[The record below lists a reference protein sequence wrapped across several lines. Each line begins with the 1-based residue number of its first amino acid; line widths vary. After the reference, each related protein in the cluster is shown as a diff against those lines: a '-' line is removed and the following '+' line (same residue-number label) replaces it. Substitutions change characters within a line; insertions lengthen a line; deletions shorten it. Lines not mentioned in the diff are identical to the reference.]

1 MKSEKI
7 LGYLQDV
14 IHRHKP
20 TSKIT
25 EKKVEVSGRRQK
37 FKKIAII
44 TAVVILVPLIIL
56 GIIGGLTYFPAK
68 QIYASVQVAE
78 VSAREMYDAVK
89 QQDLVRAKEKLFET
103 RSHLQTIDD
112 NYRKLSWYRF
122 TPVRSYYLDGNHA
135 ITAAHSGLNAGEKLL
150 LAIEPYADV
159 LGFTGEGT
167 FAGGTAEER
176 IVKIIET
183 MDKVTPVLDEVAGDL
198 QTIEHEL
205 AQIDHERYPFEVR
218 GKSVSELITQ
228 AQEMSRTG
236 VTAVTDIK
244 PVLEV
249 IPEVAGIN
257 DERKYLV
264 LFQNDAELRPTGGFM
279 TAYGIL
285 RVDKGRVHHEKSD
298 DIYSLD
304 QKFNSRLK
312 PPRLISEYLPLVY
325 YWYLRDMNL
334 SPDFPTSMATFMEH
348 YQTVRDEPQNIDG
361 IVTVDTQVLSDLIT
375 ILGPVDVPGFGT
387 FTADIDPR
395 CDCPQVIYELEDFA
409 TRPVAYIRTD
419 RKSFLGP
426 MMQTLLVKAYGAPK
440 EVWPQLFRTVIN
452 NVNQKHVLF
461 YMFDD
466 HIQQAGNQVGITGQ
480 MKSFEGDYLHI
491 NDTNFGGAKSNL
503 FITQEVEQVITPTE
517 NGMSKEVTITY
528 KNPAPPSNCNLEAG
542 QLCLNGTYRGVVRI
556 YVPKGS
562 TMQQNLGFS
571 EGTFTT
577 YEEFDKTVF
586 EGFIEFQPQ
595 SQAKIILNYTVPYT
609 PTDEYRLLIQKQPG
623 TKLPKHTVIYNNTD
637 KQELDLATD
646 KEVVFEL

>member
-7 LGYLQDV
+7 FGYLQEV
-14 IHRHKP
+14 IQKHTPKGKGGGSKP
-20 TSKIT
+20 ATGKRRNVRKIVT
-25 EKKVEVSGRRQK
+25 IV
-37 FKKIAII
+37 
-44 TAVVILVPLIIL
+44 AVVILVPLLLLAIMA
-56 GIIGGLTYFPAK
+56 GLTYFPAK

-78 VSAREMYDAVK
+78 VSAREMYDALK
-89 QQDLVRAKEKLFET
+89 HQDLVKAKEKLFET
-103 RSHLQTIDD
+103 RQHLDTIDQ

-122 TPVRSYYLDGNHA
+122 TPVRAYYLDGSHA
-135 ITAAHSGLNAGEKLL
+135 LVAAHSGLDAGEKLL
-150 LAIEPYADV
+150 VAIEPYADV

-167 FAGGTAEER
+167 FTGGTAEER

-183 MDKVTPVLDEVAGDL
+183 MDKVTPVLDEIAGDL

-205 AQIDHERYPFEVR
+205 AQIDQERYPFEVR
-218 GKSVSELITQ
+218 GKSVSELIGQ
-228 AQEMSRTG
+228 AQELSRTG
-236 VTAVTDIK
+236 VAAVTDIK

-257 DERKYLV
+257 EEKTYLV

-285 RVDKGRVHHEKSD
+285 KVDKGRVHHEKSD

-312 PPRLISEYLPLVY
+312 PPRLISDYLPLVY
-325 YWYLRDMNL
+325 YWHMRDMNL

-348 YQTVRDEPQNIDG
+348 YESISSEPQNIDG
-361 IVTVDTQVLSDLIT
+361 IVAVDTQVLTDLVK
-375 ILGPVDVPGFGT
+375 ILGPIDVPGFGT
-387 FTADIDPR
+387 FTADTDPR

-426 MMQTLLVKAYGAPK
+426 MMQTLLVKAYGSPK
-440 EVWPQLFRTVIN
+440 EVWPLLFQTVIN

-480 MKSFEGDYLHI
+480 MKPFEGDYLHI

-503 FITQEVEQVITPTE
+503 FISQEVEQVITPTD
-517 NGMSKEVTITY
+517 NGTNKEVTITY

-542 QLCLNGTYRGVVRI
+542 QLCLNGTYRGVVRV

-562 TMQQNLGFS
+562 TIQQNLGFQ

-595 SQAKIILNYTVPYT
+595 SQAKIVLNYTVPYN
-609 PTDEYRLLIQKQPG
+609 PSEEYQLLIQKQPG
-623 TKLPKHTVIYNNTD
+623 TKVPKHTVIYNNTD
-637 KQELDLATD
+637 KQEVDLTTD